1 MLKRKGQIVADIAGG
16 STAGLTHGEHRAYRT
31 AFEAIQPEFVQLT
44 ELKQQTMA
52 LRHHALRPGADS
64 FGTGAVMTIAGVE
77 WHSQVRLL
85 KTPASEIFLCRNPL
99 APMFAVIQRFH
110 ANSPYAKANG
120 NAELLLRGDEASQL
134 VREFAAEARHTLRF
148 MASNLVASAQR
159 VAWEQFPEQNPGKVV
174 RAISERCRQLV
185 RICELPTE
193 RESVDQA
200 NRHAR
205 GMGV

>member
-1 MLKRKGQIVADIAGG
+1 MLKRKGQIVEDIAGG
-16 STAGLTHGEHRAYRT
+16 STAGFTHGERRAYRT
-31 AFEAIQPEFVQLT
+31 AFEAIRPQFEQLT
-44 ELKQQTMA
+44 ELKHQMMG
-52 LRHHALRPGADS
+52 LRHRTLRPGADS
-64 FGTGAVMTIAGVE
+64 FRTGTVMAIAGVE
-77 WHSQVRLL
+77 WRSEVRLL

-99 APMFAVIQRFH
+99 APAFAVIQRFE
-110 ANSPYAKANG
+110 ADSPYAKANG
-120 NAELLLRGDEASQL
+120 NAEILLRGDDASGL

-148 MASNLVASAQR
+148 MASNLVAGAQR

-174 RAISERCRQLV
+174 RAISDRCRQLV
-185 RICELPTE
+185 RICELLTE